1 MNGKLLLE
9 IGSGPCIHTVI
20 PAAKW
25 FDEIIM
31 TDYSPSNR
39 EMQKK
44 WLEKDPDAINW
55 NTYFKYYSKLQGNE

>member
-1 MNGKLLLE
+1 
-9 IGSGPCIHTVI
+9 VI

-31 TDYSPSNR
+31 TDYTPSNR

-55 NTYFKYYSKLQGNE
+55 NTHFKYHSKLQGNE

>member
-1 MNGKLLLE
+1 
-9 IGSGPCIHTVI
+9 VI

-31 TDYSPSNR
+31 TDYTPSNR

-44 WLEKDPDAINW
+44 WLEKDPDALNW
-55 NTYFKYYSKLQGNE
+55 NAYFKYYSKLQGNE